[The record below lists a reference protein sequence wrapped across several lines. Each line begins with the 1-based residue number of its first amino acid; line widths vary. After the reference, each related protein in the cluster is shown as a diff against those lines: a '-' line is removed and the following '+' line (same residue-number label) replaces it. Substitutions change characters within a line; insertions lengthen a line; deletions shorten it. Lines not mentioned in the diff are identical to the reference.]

1 MKAGTGMS
9 DILKGL
15 NDQQQEAVLHINGPC
30 MVLAGAGSGKTRV
43 LTSRISNLID
53 NGVSPDSILA
63 ITFTNK
69 AAQEMRARVA
79 RLIPDYSGH
88 WIQTFHAACY
98 KILRMDIDLLG
109 YNKSFAI
116 LGEGESKTLMKEILK
131 EEHDYES
138 KPDELLYAIKQAKNS
153 LMNPET
159 YFNNL
164 NIPAFAK
171 DKYYRTYRIYNARLK
186 EFNAL
191 DFEDL
196 IVLCIKLFKENPETL
211 EKYQNWFR
219 YVMVD
224 EYQDTNYAQYLWAN
238 LLAAKHSNIFVVG
251 DPDQSIY
258 SWRGAEPGNV
268 KKFLKDYANAK
279 LVKLEINY
287 RSSKQIIEAA
297 NAVICNNGDREEK
310 NLHTDN
316 AEGEKIIYFCAGDSF
331 QEAQFVANTIADLV
345 DREGRSYNDCAI
357 FYRTHA
363 QSRII
368 EEALL
373 RKYISYRI
381 IGARRFYERKEIRD
395 IVAYLKLVCNKND
408 RLSFRRII
416 NIPRRGIGDKT
427 IEKLEEYA
435 ALDNLP
441 IIEVLPN
448 AGEIVGISKKMAG
461 MLEDFYGMITYFGN
475 LNESG
480 ASVKDI
486 LDQVMEMSGYVEDLK
501 KNNVTEAQTRIENL
515 QELRSLAVE
524 FEKEGIDSLED
535 FLARIALVQ
544 DTDELDHS
552 DSVVMMT
559 YHGAKGLEFPAVF
572 MTGMEEGV
580 FPSYRTETVQDMEE
594 ERRLCY
600 VGITRAQER
609 LYLTNAVSRLLYGYE
624 RNNPPSRFIQEIPAE
639 LIASPHEKKRVG
651 GQLFEG
657 DTVIHKKFG
666 MGLVLKLSADDI
678 AVIDFERAGTRM
690 LRLDMAPLEKIE

>member
-1 MKAGTGMS
+1 MS
-9 DILKGL
+9 DILTGL
-15 NDQQQEAVLHINGPC
+15 NDQQQEAVLHRDGPC

-43 LTSRISNLID
+43 LTSRISYLID
-53 NGVSPDSILA
+53 NGVNPDTILA

-79 RLIPDYSGH
+79 RMIPDYSGH

-98 KILRMDIDLLG
+98 KILRMDINYLG
-109 YNKSFAI
+109 YDKSFAI
-116 LGEGESKTLMKEILK
+116 LDDGESKTLMKEILK

-138 KPDELLYAIKQAKNS
+138 KPDEVLYTIKKAKNS
-153 LMNPET
+153 LMNAET

-164 NIPAFAK
+164 GISALAK
-171 DKYYRTYRIYNARLK
+171 DRYYKYYRIYSARLK
-186 EFNAL
+186 EYNAL

-196 IVLCIKLFKENPETL
+196 IVLCIKLFKEYPEIL

-219 YVMVD
+219 FIMVD
-224 EYQDTNYAQYLWAN
+224 EYQDTNYAQYLWAKMLADRHRN
-238 LLAAKHSNIFVVG
+238 LFVVG

-268 KKFLKDYANAK
+268 KKFLKDYPEAR
-279 LVKLEINY
+279 LVKLETNY
-287 RSSKQIIEAA
+287 RSTKQIIEAA
-297 NAVICNNGDREEK
+297 NAIIANNGDREEK
-310 NLHTDN
+310 VLRTDN
-316 AEGEKIIYFCAGDSF
+316 AAGEKIIYFCAGDSF
-331 QEAQFVANTIADLV
+331 QEAQFIANTIADLV

-395 IVAYLKLVCNKND
+395 IIAYLKLVCNKND
-408 RLSFRRII
+408 RLSFRRVI
-416 NIPRRGIGDKT
+416 NIPRRGIGEKT

-435 ALDNLP
+435 AASGLP
-441 IIEVLPN
+441 ILEALPH
-448 AGEIVGISKKMAG
+448 AGDIAGISKKMIDV
-461 MLEDFYGMITYFGN
+461 LEDFYGMITYFGN

-480 ASVKDI
+480 ASVKEM
-486 LDQVMEMSGYVEDLK
+486 LDQVMDLSGYVEDLK

-515 QELRSLAVE
+515 QELRSLALE
-524 FEKEGIDSLED
+524 SENEGLDSLED

-544 DTDELDHS
+544 DTDELDYS
-552 DSVVMMT
+552 DAVVMMT

-580 FPSYRTETVQDMEE
+580 FPSYRTETLEDMEE

-624 RNNPPSRFIQEIPAE
+624 RNNPPSRFIKEIPEE
-639 LIASPHEKKRVG
+639 LIDSPHEKKRVS

-666 MGLVLKLSADDI
+666 VGIILKLTEDDI

-690 LRLDMAPLEKIE
+690 LRLDMAPLEKIV

>member
-1 MKAGTGMS
+1 MAE
-9 DILKGL
+9 ILTGL
-15 NDQQQEAVLHINGPC
+15 NEQQKEAVLHVNGPC

-53 NGVSPDSILA
+53 KGVSPDSILA

-69 AAQEMRARVA
+69 AAQEMRARVSA
-79 RLIPDYSGH
+79 MIPDYSGH

-98 KILRMDIDLLG
+98 KILHMDINRLG
-109 YNKSFAI
+109 YDKSFAI
-116 LGEGESKTLMKEILK
+116 LGEGEGKTLIKEILK
-131 EEHDYES
+131 EDNDYES
-138 KPDELLYAIKQAKNS
+138 KPDEILYKIKQAKNS

-164 NIPAFAK
+164 NVPNFEK
-171 DKYYRTYRIYNARLK
+171 DKYYRIYRIYNARLK

-196 IVLCIKLFKENPETL
+196 IVLCIKLFRENQDIL
-211 EKYQNWFR
+211 EKYQNWFK
-219 YVMVD
+219 YIMVD

-238 LLAAKHSNIFVVG
+238 LLAGRNRNIFVVG

-268 KKFLKDYANAK
+268 KKFLNDYSDAK
-279 LVKLEINY
+279 LIKLEMNY

-297 NAVICNNGDREEK
+297 NAVIKNNDDREEK
-310 NLHTDN
+310 NLRTDN
-316 AEGEKIIYFCAGDSF
+316 DEGDKIIYFCAGDSF

-345 DREGRSYNDCAI
+345 DRENRSYNDCAI

-381 IGARRFYERKEIRD
+381 IGARKFYERKEIRD
-395 IVAYLKLVCNKND
+395 IVAYLKLVCNRND

-427 IEKLEEYA
+427 IEKLEEHA
-435 ALDNLP
+435 AKDGLP
-441 IIEVLPN
+441 IIEVLSL
-448 AGEIVGISKKMAG
+448 AGEIPGISKKMAG
-461 MLEDFYGMITYFGN
+461 ILEDFFGMITYFGN
-475 LNESG
+475 LNDSG
-480 ASVKDI
+480 ASVKDV

-501 KNNVTEAQTRIENL
+501 KNNVAEAQTRIENL

-524 FEKEGIDSLED
+524 FEQEGIESLED

-544 DTDELDHS
+544 DTDELDHA

-580 FPSYRTETVQDMEE
+580 FPSYRTETLQDMEE

-600 VGITRAQER
+600 VGITRAREK
-609 LYLTNAVSRLLYGYE
+609 LFLTNAVSRLLYGYE
-624 RNNPPSRFIQEIPAE
+624 RNNPPSRFIKEIPEE

-651 GQLFEG
+651 GKLSEG

-666 MGLVLKLSADDI
+666 VGTVLKLTADEI

-690 LRLDMAPLEKIE
+690 LRLDMAPLEKIV